1 MAGEGARA
9 PETQEPVQEAAGRR
23 LTYFLGRV
31 CSQRYRAAWSRAGAA
46 EGARRAASQGF
57 LRSPRA
63 VGSFQPA
70 CFLAGHPLQME
81 AGLLE
86 RGPTVFLPP
95 TAVAPRTSPFTLERT
110 RPSRRFWDPGLF
122 NPGPLSHGLGTSP
135 GPQAQAQGLPGPGSE
150 HLLQDWEGAG
160 FFPRCWHFPT
170 LVPG

>member
-1 MAGEGARA
+1 MHCLLEGGDWL
-9 PETQEPVQEAAGRR
+9 PGVEPRQREQQRRR
-23 LTYFLGRV
+23 LGRGGSPGSGEAGTCPGGCWPQADLLSRRV
-31 CSQRYRAAWSRAGAA
+31 YSQRYRAAWSRAGAA
-46 EGARRAASQGF
+46 EGARRAVRQGF

-110 RPSRRFWDPGLF
+110 RPSGDSGIL
-122 NPGPLSHGLGTSP
+122 TSSI
-135 GPQAQAQGLPGPGSE
+135 Q
-150 HLLQDWEGAG
+150 
-160 FFPRCWHFPT
+160 
-170 LVPG
+170 VPFLMA